1 MGEKPNEQAHNWVR
15 FRSRLRGPGRIHPAR
30 ALAGQDIRPEFLV
43 LGTGKTLITKVGKGG
58 GFILD
63 GAASIPDEANPAN
76 VMAMAK
82 SVQKYAN

>member
-1 MGEKPNEQAHNWVR
+1 VPTSLLITGT
-15 FRSRLRGPGRIHPAR
+15 
-30 ALAGQDIRPEFLV
+30 PEEV
-43 LGTGKTLITKVGKGG
+43 DQYCKTLIAKVGKGG

-63 GAASIPDEANPAN
+63 GAASIPDEAKPEN